1 MKWLIP
7 ANCGSIS
14 ATGIKALTT
23 AFHGSDRSK
32 GATKRTD
39 EKRPSATAS
48 NGTTTQIEEGI
59 KMKKFGFATL
69 IASGLTA
76 AVLGFAPIASA
87 DVTVHQSPGNA
98 QVSATPGGAA
108 HEAAQQQLPFGGD
121 LGALIFHH

>member
-1 MKWLIP
+1 MRLV
-7 ANCGSIS
+7 
-14 ATGIKALTT
+14 
-23 AFHGSDRSK
+23 K
-32 GATKRTD
+32 GATNRTD